1 MDADFIFGL
10 VLILF
15 TIGLCFYYRKESKK
29 KIGRGINAHLPSSR
43 CPARS
48 HPLFDSIKQVDCGE
62 HDRKEDYGHDCA
74 GFGVVHGPVATW
86 PHNECVNLV
95 GG

>member
-29 KIGRGINAHLPSSR
+29 K
-43 CPARS
+43 
-48 HPLFDSIKQVDCGE
+48 
-62 HDRKEDYGHDCA
+62 
-74 GFGVVHGPVATW
+74 
-86 PHNECVNLV
+86 
-95 GG
+95 